1 MHPSQIVNYNNNKK
15 ELLKIVDVLG
25 RETFPRK
32 NTTLFYIYNDGIVE
46 KKIIIE

>member
-1 MHPSQIVNYNNNKK
+1 MQPSNIVNYNNNKK

-25 RETFPRK
+25 RETKPTT
-32 NTTLFYIYNDGIVE
+32 NTPLFYIYENGIVE